1 MQIVVCSGSFKLV
14 PAPHIG
20 TTLTSQLVKSMAIPS
35 ANSMHRIFGSSWT
48 SIQMVTL
55 TSYLGCWRQRSAC
68 WAAWMYVVVS
78 LFHIHNVGIIYS
90 TLWQTTSVV
99 LVSIFQLLVLVTRK
113 NSFDRRY
120 RYLHYHY
127 VLLIDR
133 SLRSPSNYGSYLHS
147 RPRRDCSLLLCNF
160 LHGRT
165 VRPRTLVA
173 CRRSVLLL

>member
-1 MQIVVCSGSFKLV
+1 
-14 PAPHIG
+14 
-20 TTLTSQLVKSMAIPS
+20 
-35 ANSMHRIFGSSWT
+35 
-48 SIQMVTL
+48 
-55 TSYLGCWRQRSAC
+55 
-68 WAAWMYVVVS
+68 MYVVVS
-78 LFHIHNVGIIYS
+78 LFHIQNVGIIYS

-147 RPRRDCSLLLCNF
+147 RLRRDCSLPLCKI
-160 LHGRT
+160 LHGRL

-173 CRRSVLLL
+173 CRRSVLLLSARLALSPGVFGRARTCLGTTEQGTLPQEDTHGNEIAR